1 MNLRSLFS
9 VFLLHFF
16 DLMSFFLK
24 TILSFV
30 FHFAVELDLG
40 NDADLIIVG
49 KNNLLILVLFVEKGI
64 EFFDEFG
71 DSTGRDSICEVKS
84 EKFEF
89 HGSNATFLGYL
100 SDFLILKGKQ
110 DRCSIF
116 EVFLF
121 CQNQFLDCLSQDEF
135 DDIFD

>member
-1 MNLRSLFS
+1 
-9 VFLLHFF
+9 
-16 DLMSFFLK
+16 MSFFLK
-24 TILSFV
+24 TILSFI
-30 FHFAVELDLG
+30 FHFAVKLDLG

-71 DSTGRDSICEVKS
+71 DSASRDSICDVKF

-89 HGSNATFLGYL
+89 HGSDTTFFCYL

-121 CQNQFLDCLSQDEF
+121 CQNQFLDCLT
-135 DDIFD
+135 